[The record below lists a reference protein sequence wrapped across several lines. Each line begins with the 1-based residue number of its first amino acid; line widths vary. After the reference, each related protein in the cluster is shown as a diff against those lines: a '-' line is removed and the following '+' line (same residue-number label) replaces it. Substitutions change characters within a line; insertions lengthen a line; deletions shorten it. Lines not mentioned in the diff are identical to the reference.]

1 MKDRFKELRKELN
14 VTQQE
19 FADKLKI
26 SRNFVAQIEMGSKV
40 PSDRTIDDVCRE
52 FNVNEEWLRTG
63 NGDMFIPGIKDKQ
76 ISAMLADVIDHI
88 EYKAGIRT
96 DGLTMSIYSS
106 IMVAATPVCN
116 SIFSAI
122 LNASGYDQAADI
134 ALGTAAQTAAAQT
147 AISVGYIWV
156 ETIAYVI
163 CAILIFFFT
172 IEKNLP
178 EEQKAIAARKNK

>member
-1 MKDRFKELRKELN
+1 MAKLLADDKTRLLSPRGAVSVDERTNTLLVKD
-14 VTQQE
+14 T
-19 FADKLKI
+19 
-26 SRNFVAQIEMGSKV
+26 
-40 PSDRTIDDVCRE
+40 
-52 FNVNEEWLRTG
+52 
-63 NGDMFIPGIKDKQ
+63 
-76 ISAMLADVIDHI
+76 ADVIDHI
-88 EYKAGIRT
+88 EYKFGIRT

-172 IEKNLP
+172 IEKDLP
-178 EEQKAIAARKNK
+178 EEQKAIAARKNNK

>member
-1 MKDRFKELRKELN
+1 MVGMLL
-14 VTQQE
+14 
-19 FADKLKI
+19 
-26 SRNFVAQIEMGSKV
+26 GSV
-40 PSDRTIDDVCRE
+40 GGVIASM
-52 FNVNEEWLRTG
+52 G
-63 NGDMFIPGIKDKQ
+63 NGQ
-76 ISAMLADVIDHI
+76 IVPVAIGVALKCLGSAPACYMILAMLADVIDHI
-88 EYKAGIRT
+88 EYKSGIRT

-172 IEKNLP
+172 IEKDLP
-178 EEQKAIAARKNK
+178 EEQKAIAARKNNK

>member
-1 MKDRFKELRKELN
+1 
-14 VTQQE
+14 
-19 FADKLKI
+19 
-26 SRNFVAQIEMGSKV
+26 
-40 PSDRTIDDVCRE
+40 
-52 FNVNEEWLRTG
+52 
-63 NGDMFIPGIKDKQ
+63 
-76 ISAMLADVIDHI
+76 
-88 EYKAGIRT
+88 
-96 DGLTMSIYSS
+96 MSIYSS

-172 IEKNLP
+172 IEDLP
-178 EEQKAIAARKNK
+178 EEQKAIAARKNNK

>member
-1 MKDRFKELRKELN
+1 
-14 VTQQE
+14 
-19 FADKLKI
+19 
-26 SRNFVAQIEMGSKV
+26 
-40 PSDRTIDDVCRE
+40 
-52 FNVNEEWLRTG
+52 
-63 NGDMFIPGIKDKQ
+63 
-76 ISAMLADVIDHI
+76 MLADVIDHI
-88 EYKAGIRT
+88 EYKFGIRT

-156 ETIAYVI
+156 CDLCNSDFLLYDREGSAGRTEGN
-163 CAILIFFFT
+163 CS
-172 IEKNLP
+172 KKK
-178 EEQKAIAARKNK
+178 Q

>member
-1 MKDRFKELRKELN
+1 MRKSKNLTQTAFGEIIGVKGNTVTNYETGLRTPTDAVIKS
-14 VTQQE
+14 
-19 FADKLKI
+19 I
-26 SRNFVAQIEMGSKV
+26 
-40 PSDRTIDDVCRE
+40 CRE
-52 FNVNEEWLRTG
+52 FDVNEEWIRTG
-63 NGDMFIPGIKDKQ
+63 NGEMFTPGIKDKQ

-163 CAILIFFFT
+163 CAVLIFFFT